1 MGKIV
6 LTDVSVTL
14 GGTAIGGSI
23 ASVSLSTTAEE
34 IETTAFG
41 SSARTR
47 VGGLKDNSVQLDF
60 HQQYGAPLDID
71 SMFYSLVGGTAQ
83 MVIKPAGTAAAS
95 SANPSFTFNILCTE
109 WQPVNGAVG
118 ELATASVTFP
128 IDGDVTRSP
137 A

>member
-14 GGTAIGGSI
+14 GGTAIGSSI

-60 HQQYGAPLDID
+60 HQQYSEIEGLVYPL
-71 SMFYSLVGGTAQ
+71 LGGTAQ

-95 SANPSFTFNILCTE
+95 SANPSYTFNVLCTE

-118 ELATASVTFP
+118 ELATASVTWP
-128 IDGDVTRSP
+128 IDGAITKSP
-137 A
+137 